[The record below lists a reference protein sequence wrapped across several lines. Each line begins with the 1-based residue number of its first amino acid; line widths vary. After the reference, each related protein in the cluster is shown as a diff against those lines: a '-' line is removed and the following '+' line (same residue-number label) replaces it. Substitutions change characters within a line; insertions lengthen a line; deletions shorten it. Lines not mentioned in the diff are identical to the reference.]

1 MITDL
6 LFDRTA
12 CPDLEQSMNVYSLRH
27 KTLSNNIANAMTP
40 GYKAQK
46 VNFEDEY
53 KKALK
58 SNQIEGFKT
67 DNEHIS
73 LGKKSLMDCNPE
85 VAYREDPIND
95 TGLNN
100 VDVDKEMA
108 EMAENNLRY
117 EMSTKLVMKRY
128 ANIKNAI
135 RGR

>member
-1 MITDL
+1 MLTDL
-6 LFDRTA
+6 LFKRSS

-27 KTLSNNIANAMTP
+27 KTLSNNVANAMTP

-46 VNFEDEY
+46 VEFEEEY
-53 KKALK
+53 KKALN
-58 SNQIEGFKT
+58 SNHIKGTST
-67 DNEHIS
+67 DDKHLA
-73 LGKKSLMDCNPE
+73 LGRKNFIDVEPT
-85 VAYREDPIND
+85 VALRESTLND

>member
-46 VNFEDEY
+46 VDFEEEY
-53 KKALK
+53 KKALS
-58 SNQIEGFKT
+58 SNHIKGYQT
-67 DNEHIS
+67 NSEHMD
-73 LGKKSLMDCNPE
+73 LGRKSLTSVDPVVSLRNNP
-85 VAYREDPIND
+85 VND

-100 VDVDKEMA
+100 VDIDKEMA

>member
-1 MITDL
+1 MLTDL
-6 LFDRTA
+6 LFKRTA

-27 KTLSNNIANAMTP
+27 KALSNNVANAMTP

-46 VNFEDEY
+46 VTFEDEY
-53 KKALK
+53 KKALNTNHIQGA
-58 SNQIEGFKT
+58 ST
-67 DNEHIS
+67 DQQHIP
-73 LGKKSLMDCNPE
+73 LGRKNFSDIDPQVVL
-85 VAYREDPIND
+85 REDPLND

-100 VDVDKEMA
+100 VDIDKEMA